1 MKFTAVGDAIIQRRI
16 QRDFL
21 GYAELTP
28 FISQGDARFFNLET
42 TLNREGECYASQFS
56 GGTYLRTYP
65 EVLSDLRHFGF
76 NMTSFNNNHT
86 LDFSYPGM
94 FKTLDT
100 LEESRIV
107 HSGVGY
113 NLAKA
118 SAPSYLDTNEGRVA
132 LISVNTSFHPTMM
145 AGNQNGKYPGRPG
158 VNGLRVEEK
167 LTVDHVDFIFIK
179 KLADNMKINAENEI
193 SRKEGYLSAL
203 PDKFAEFGDK
213 KFELGEKTC
222 RRLSLNEV
230 DMARIEK
237 SIYEA
242 SFAADYV
249 IVSIHSHEIEGE
261 SKEEVPSFLSEFSR
275 RAIDTG
281 ADAIIGHGPHLLRP
295 IEIYNDKPIFYSLGD
310 FILELYSVESA
321 PADFFEQWGLDK
333 DGTVRDLLRVRS
345 RDFTVGLMEDR
356 RMTESVIP
364 LWEMNG
370 KKLTSLTLM
379 PIELVTKGKKSEIG
393 LPRKAK
399 NYGMIDRLSEMSA
412 KYGIKMTIRGDGTVS
427 CDWQR

>member
-16 QRDFL
+16 QRDYL

-28 FISQGDARFFNLET
+28 HISQGDARFFNLET

-65 EVLSDLRHFGF
+65 EVLSDLGRFGF
-76 NMTSFNNNHT
+76 NMTSFNNNHA

-94 FKTLDT
+94 FKTLDA
-100 LEESRIV
+100 LEESRLV
-107 HSGVGY
+107 HSGVGF

-118 SAPSYLDTNEGRVA
+118 SAPRYLDTKNGRVA
-132 LISVNTSFHPTMM
+132 LISVNTSFDPTMM
-145 AGNQNGKYPGRPG
+145 AGNQSEKYPGRPG

-167 LTVDHVDFIFIK
+167 LTITREELEFIK
-179 KLADNMKINAENEI
+179 KLADKMKINAENEI

-203 PDKFAEFGDK
+203 PENFAEFGDL
-213 KFELGEKTC
+213 KFELGVKTC
-222 RRLSLNEV
+222 RRLSMNES

-237 SIYEA
+237 SIFEA

-249 IVSIHSHEIEGE
+249 IVSIHSHQTEGE
-261 SKEEVPSFLSEFSR
+261 SKEEVPSFLSEFSH
-275 RAIDTG
+275 RAIDKG

-321 PADFFEQWGLDK
+321 PADFFEQWGLDIN
-333 DGTVRDLLRVRS
+333 GTVRDLLRVRS
-345 RDFTVGLMEDR
+345 RNFTVGLMEDKK
-356 RMTESVIP
+356 MTESVIP

-379 PIELVTKGKKSEIG
+379 PIELVTEGKKSEIG

-399 NYGMIDRLSEMSA
+399 SYEMIDRLSEMSA
-412 KYGIKMTIRGDGTVS
+412 KYGIKMTVQIDGSVD
-427 CDWQR
+427 CKW

>member
-1 MKFTAVGDAIIQRRI
+1 MRFTAAGDIIIQRRI
-16 QRDFL
+16 HGDFE

-28 FISQGDARFFNLET
+28 FVSQGDIRFFNLET
-42 TLNREGECYASQFS
+42 TLNREGECFASQFS
-56 GGTYLRTYP
+56 GGTYLRTVP
-65 EVLSDLRHFGF
+65 EVLDDIKKFGF
-76 NMTSFNNNHT
+76 NMTSFNNNHA
-86 LDFSYPGM
+86 LDFSYGGL
-94 FKTLDT
+94 FKTLDALDKSGLLHT
-100 LEESRIV
+100 
-107 HSGVGY
+107 GVGRDL
-113 NLAKA
+113 NEA
-118 SAPSYLDTNEGRVA
+118 SAPCCIDSANGRVA
-132 LISVNTSFHPTMM
+132 LISVSTSFEPSMM
-145 AGNQNGKYPGRPG
+145 AGNAGARYRGRPG
-158 VNGLRVEEK
+158 VNGIRLTEK
-167 LTVDHVDFIFIK
+167 LSVGRDEYEFIK
-179 KLADNMKINAENEI
+179 KLASKLKINAENEI
-193 SRKEGYLSAL
+193 SRREGYLPLLSGNI
-203 PDKFAEFGDK
+203 AEFGELR
-213 KFELGEKTC
+213 FELGERC
-222 RRLSLNEV
+222 ERRLVLNET
-230 DMARIEK
+230 DMQRIEK
-237 SIYEA
+237 SLYEA
-242 SFAADYV
+242 SFLADYV
-249 IVSIHSHEIEGE
+249 VLSVHSHELDGE
-261 SKEEVPSFLSEFSR
+261 RKEDVPEFLSELAHR
-275 RAIDTG
+275 CIDMG

-321 PADFFEQWGLDK
+321 PADFFEQWGLDMN
-333 DGTVRDLLRVRS
+333 GTVRDLLRVRS

>member
-86 LDFSYPGM
+86 LVFSYPGM
-94 FKTLDT
+94 FKPLDA
-100 LEESRIV
+100 LEESRFV
-107 HSGVGY
+107 HSGVCY
-113 NLAKA
+113 NHALA

-167 LTVDHVDFIFIK
+167 LTVDHEDFIFIK
-179 KLADNMKINAENEI
+179 KLADNMKINAENDI

-222 RRLSLNEV
+222 RRLYLNEV

-242 SFAADYV
+242 SFEADYV

-261 SKEEVPSFLSEFSR
+261 SKEEVPSFLSEFSH

-370 KKLTSLTLM
+370 EKLSSLTLM
-379 PIELVTKGKKSEIG
+379 PIEIVTEGTKSDIG

-399 NYGMIDRLSEMSA
+399 NYEMIDRLSEMAA

>member
-113 NLAKA
+113 NHALA

-167 LTVDHVDFIFIK
+167 LTVDHEDFIFIK
-179 KLADNMKINAENEI
+179 KLADKMKINAENEI

-222 RRLSLNEV
+222 RRLYLNEV

-310 FILELYSVESA
+310 FILELYSVGSA

-370 KKLTSLTLM
+370 EKLSSLTLM
-379 PIELVTKGKKSEIG
+379 PIEIVTEGKKSEIG

-399 NYGMIDRLSEMSA
+399 NYEMIDRLSEMSS

>member
-28 FISQGDARFFNLET
+28 YLSQGDARFFNLET
-42 TLNREGECYASQFS
+42 TLTREGECYASQFS

-76 NMTSFNNNHT
+76 NMTSFNNNHA

-94 FKTLDT
+94 FKTLDA

-113 NLAKA
+113 NLALA
-118 SAPSYLDTNEGRVA
+118 SAPSYLDTNAGRVA

-158 VNGLRVEEK
+158 VNGLRVDEK
-167 LTVDHVDFIFIK
+167 LTVDHEDFIFIK
-179 KLADNMKINAENEI
+179 KLADKMKINAENDI

-203 PDKFAEFGDK
+203 PDKFAEFGDI

-261 SKEEVPSFLSEFSR
+261 SKEEVPSFLSQFSH

-364 LWEMNG
+364 FWEMHG
-370 KKLTSLTLM
+370 KKLSSLTLM
-379 PIELVTKGKKSEIG
+379 PIEIVTEGKKSEIG

-399 NYGMIDRLSEMSA
+399 NYEMIDRLSEMSS

>member
-65 EVLSDLRHFGF
+65 EVISDLTRFGF

-94 FKTLDT
+94 FKTLDA

-113 NLAKA
+113 NHALA

-167 LTVDHVDFIFIK
+167 LTVDHEDFIFIK
-179 KLADNMKINAENEI
+179 KLADKMKINAENEI

-370 KKLTSLTLM
+370 EKLSSLTLM
-379 PIELVTKGKKSEIG
+379 PIEIVTEGKKSEIG

>member
-16 QRDFL
+16 QRDYL
-21 GYAELTP
+21 GYAEITP
-28 FISQGDARFFNLET
+28 HISQGDARFFNLET

-65 EVLSDLRHFGF
+65 EVLSDLRRFGF
-76 NMTSFNNNHT
+76 NMTSFNNNHA
-86 LDFSYPGM
+86 LDFSYHGM
-94 FKTLDT
+94 FKTLDA
-100 LEESRIV
+100 LEKSGLV

-118 SAPSYLDTNEGRVA
+118 SVPRYLDTKNGRVA
-132 LISVNTSFHPTMM
+132 LVSVNTSFDPTMM
-145 AGNQNGKYPGRPG
+145 AGNQSEKYPGRPG

-167 LTVDHVDFIFIK
+167 LTVTREELEFIK
-179 KLADNMKINAENEI
+179 KLADKMKTNAENEI

-203 PDKFAEFGDK
+203 PKNFAELGDL
-213 KFELGEKTC
+213 KFELGERTC
-222 RRLSLNEV
+222 RRLSLNES

-237 SIYEA
+237 SICEA

-249 IVSIHSHEIEGE
+249 IVSIHSHQIEGE
-261 SKEEVPSFLSEFSR
+261 SKEEVPYFLSEFSH
-275 RAIDTG
+275 RAIDKG

-321 PADFFEQWGLDK
+321 PADFFEQWGLDINGK
-333 DGTVRDLLRVRS
+333 VSDLLRVRS
-345 RDFTVGLMEDR
+345 KNFTVGLMEDKK
-356 RMTESVIP
+356 MTESVIP
-364 LWEMNG
+364 LWETNG

-379 PIELVTKGKKSEIG
+379 PIELVTEGKKSEIG

-399 NYGMIDRLSEMSA
+399 SYEMIDRLSEMSA

-427 CDWQR
+427 CDW